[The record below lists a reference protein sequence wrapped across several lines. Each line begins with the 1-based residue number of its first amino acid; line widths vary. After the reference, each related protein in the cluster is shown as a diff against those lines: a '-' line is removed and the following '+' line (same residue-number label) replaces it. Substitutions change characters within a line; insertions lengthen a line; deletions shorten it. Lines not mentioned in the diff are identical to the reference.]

1 MQAAQD
7 ATVEMK
13 HIDIDIEGQETC
25 VCVTDSTCILL
36 ASQFDAAVGVLVYS
50 NFSGRNY
57 LCEIFTCVFGILE
70 VLTTYRQFEDNPFPQ
85 SSTYLHQPI
94 VPCLKIRLQNL

>member
-7 ATVEMK
+7 ATIEMK
-13 HIDIDIEGQETC
+13 DCILHTVYLIDIEGQETC

-57 LCEIFTCVFGILE
+57 LSAKYFLVFL
-70 VLTTYRQFEDNPFPQ
+70 VAWRY
-85 SSTYLHQPI
+85 
-94 VPCLKIRLQNL
+94 